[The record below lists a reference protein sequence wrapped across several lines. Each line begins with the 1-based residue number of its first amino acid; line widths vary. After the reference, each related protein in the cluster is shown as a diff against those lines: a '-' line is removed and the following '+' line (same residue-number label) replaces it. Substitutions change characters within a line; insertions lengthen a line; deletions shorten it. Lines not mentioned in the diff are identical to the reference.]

1 MSLTHVIERITAV
14 IEDFKRGLI
23 EVLTNEIDNSATEQL
38 REQNGTCSALN
49 KPTSDENAP
58 ILTPLQQQLT
68 KSLDALARL
77 DTSPKRIVAHEQQS
91 TGFSEHRNQHEQHHE
106 HHQQNRVNFSALIES
121 SENEST
127 SSFESDR
134 RKKRPRRRRSNPN

>member
-23 EVLTNEIDNSATEQL
+23 EVLTNKIDNSATEQL
-38 REQNGTCSALN
+38 REQNGTLHSALN

-77 DTSPKRIVAHEQQS
+77 DTSPKRIVANEQQS
-91 TGFSEHRNQHEQHHE
+91 TGFSEHRNQHEHHHE

-121 SENEST
+121 SEN
-127 SSFESDR
+127 
-134 RKKRPRRRRSNPN
+134 